1 MTAIRGI
8 GCSRNCESV
17 FPEWLLDSPPEAVGE
32 RRWWAY
38 YTKARQEKALAG
50 NLMAMSIPY
59 YLPLIPRTTSY
70 GRSRTTR
77 WLPLFPGYVFVFADD
92 DERVQSLT
100 TNRVSTSLYV
110 PQPEIL
116 HRDLLRLKRVIES
129 REPVTAEDRLAKG
142 ERVRVTRGA
151 LAGIEGMV
159 MERRGQHR
167 LLVSICFL
175 QQGAS
180 VVIEQDWLEAI
191 L

>member
-1 MTAIRGI
+1 MTTISGI
-8 GCSRNCESV
+8 GRSADCETV
-17 FPEWLLDSPPEAVGE
+17 YPEWLLDIPPEPVGE
-32 RRWWAY
+32 RRWWAF

-59 YLPLIPRTTSY
+59 YLPLIPRTASY
-70 GRSRTTR
+70 ERSKATR
-77 WLPLFPGYVFVFADD
+77 WIPLFPGYIFVYADD

-116 HRDLLRLKRVIES
+116 HRDLVGLKRMIES
-129 REPVTAEDRLAKG
+129 GEPVTAEDRLAKG

-151 LAGIEGMV
+151 LAGIEGTV
-159 MERRGQHR
+159 IERRGQHR

-180 VVIEQDWLEAI
+180 VVIEQDWLEAV